1 MKTRDCRK
9 LSPQAQQ
16 ELRYRVVHAILDE
29 DIAQTEACRIFGVGR
44 TSVHNWLD
52 AYQKG
57 GDAALKA
64 HKRGP
69 KHQSRLAGHQA
80 ATIVRLI
87 TDRCPDQLKLPF
99 ALWTREAVRQLI
111 EERYGISVSVW
122 TVGRY
127 LKRWG
132 FTPQKP
138 LRRAYEQ
145 NPEAVQQWLE
155 QDYPAI
161 RRQGRTE
168 GAQIHWGDEMGM
180 RSDHQY
186 GRSYGIKGHTPVIPG
201 TGQRFGCNM
210 ISAVTN
216 RGCLAFM
223 VFKERFT
230 GGVMIKFLRR
240 LIKQNKQKVFLIV
253 DGHPVHRSRQVK
265 RWVYR
270 HRKQLRLFYL
280 PGYSPQLNPDEL
292 LNQDVKTNAVGRE
305 RPKDQPEM
313 MQQVRSYL
321 RSTQRQ
327 PQIVKNYF
335 KHKDVNYAAT

>member
-1 MKTRDCRK
+1 MKTHDCRK
-9 LSPQAQQ
+9 LPPQAQQ

-29 DIAQTEACRIFGVGR
+29 KISQTEACQIFGVGR
-44 TSVHNWLD
+44 TSVYNWLK
-52 AYQKG
+52 ANHQG
-57 GDAALKA
+57 GYTSLKA

-69 KHQSRLAGHQA
+69 KRQSRLAGHQA

-87 TDRCPDQLKLPF
+87 TDQCPDQLKLPF
-99 ALWTREAVRQLI
+99 ALWTRDAVRQLI

-145 NPEAVQQWLE
+145 DPKAVQKWLE

-161 RRQGRTE
+161 RRQARTE

-180 RSDHQY
+180 RSDHQA
-186 GRSYGIKGHTPVIPG
+186 GRSYGLKGQTPVIPG

-210 ISAVTN
+210 ISTVTN
-216 RGCLAFM
+216 RGRLSFM

-230 GGVMIKFLRR
+230 GTVMIQFLQR
-240 LIKQNKQKVFLIV
+240 LIQQSKKKIFVIV

-265 RWVYR
+265 RWVYQ
-270 HRKQLRLFYL
+270 HREYIQLFYL

-292 LNQDVKTNAVGRE
+292 LNQDVKTNAVGRQ
-305 RPKDQPEM
+305 RPQDQPEL

-335 KHKDVNYAAT
+335 KHKAVQYAAT